1 MGLFIGASILTIL
14 ELFDYI
20 YEVRFGIPL
29 GEMTT
34 CGCPHPA
41 LMPRAKALH
50 LHQSLH
56 PLPLHGYCL
65 SPSPRYQGGMKVREG
80 KPQSGREKTVGCLHK
95 KGGGEGR

>member
-34 CGCPHPA
+34 CGA
-41 LMPRAKALH
+41 LILPPRPEPKH
-50 LHQSLH
+50 LIATRACTLLLSMAIVCHQ
-56 PLPLHGYCL
+56 P
-65 SPSPRYQGGMKVREG
+65 
-80 KPQSGREKTVGCLHK
+80 
-95 KGGGEGR
+95 